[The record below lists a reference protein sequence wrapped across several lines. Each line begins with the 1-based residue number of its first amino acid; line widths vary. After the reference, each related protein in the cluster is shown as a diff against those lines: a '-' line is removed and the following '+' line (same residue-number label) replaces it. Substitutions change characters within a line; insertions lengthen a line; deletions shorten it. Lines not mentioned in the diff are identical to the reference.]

1 MEVALGRRGIETIN
15 LDEATSQFELVSS
28 AHQQVLANARKAN
41 QHETLSHKVKHGAKS
56 IFLSATPA
64 PYELELSQQ
73 VVEQIIRPTGLLD
86 PITYVYPKS

>member
-1 MEVALGRRGIETIN
+1 MEVALGRREIETIN
-15 LDEATSQFELVSS
+15 LDEATSQLELVSS

-41 QHETLSHKVKHGAKS
+41 QHERLSHKVKHGAKS